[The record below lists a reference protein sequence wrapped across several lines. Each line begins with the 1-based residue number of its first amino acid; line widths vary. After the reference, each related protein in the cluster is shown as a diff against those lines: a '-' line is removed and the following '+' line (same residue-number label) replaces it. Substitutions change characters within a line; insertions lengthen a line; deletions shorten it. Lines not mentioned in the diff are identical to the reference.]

1 MVAANHHR
9 PRKHAWHGELHA
21 TISARDILAH
31 GNYLLRVMTNHRC
44 SVALPVQSD
53 HPAFRILLSIF
64 FFLFVVAFAAGQNS
78 PPALGKSVQSSTR
91 PMANTPSPEASK
103 YVGAETCKT
112 CHEEIYNSWEKTP
125 HWKTTLDTKGGPS
138 HQGCEGCHGPGADH
152 VAGGG
157 DKTKIFVFEGKSRQ
171 ETSAR
176 CLSCHGEAHEQSH
189 FAQSAHSSS
198 DVGCL
203 DCHSPH
209 HAKEKEVLLVQEQP
223 QLCYGCHTSAKADFA
238 KPYHHRVNEGLVQC
252 VDCHNPHGTGTVRQ
266 LRSLPSGDFVCYKC
280 HVDKQGP
287 FVYEHVPVKTEGCTS
302 CHSPHGST
310 NPRLLNV
317 SLVNLLCLQCH
328 TFSSQLTAGGPSGPA
343 HNQSAKYQACT
354 MCHTQIH
361 GSNFSSVFF
370 K

>member
-1 MVAANHHR
+1 MIAANHYR
-9 PRKHAWHGELHA
+9 PGKRAWRGALGA
-21 TISARDILAH
+21 SNSDDITSPENHLSHMAKNQRCPRGLPTQSNLAAFPA
-31 GNYLLRVMTNHRC
+31 LL
-44 SVALPVQSD
+44 L
-53 HPAFRILLSIF
+53 IF
-64 FFLFVVAFAAGQNS
+64 LLFVVAFAPGQTS
-78 PPALGKSVQSSTR
+78 TPAAGKSVQSGTATATR
-91 PMANTPSPEASK
+91 APSPEVSK
-103 YVGAETCKT
+103 YVGADTCKT
-112 CHEEIYNSWEKTP
+112 CHEEIYNAWEKTP
-125 HWKTTLDTKGGPS
+125 HWKTTLNTKGGPS
-138 HQGCEGCHGPGADH
+138 KQGCEGCHGPGADH

-209 HAKEKEVLLVQEQP
+209 HAKGKEFLLVQDQP

-252 VDCHNPHGTGTVRQ
+252 NDCHNPHGTGTVRQ
-266 LRSLPSGDFVCYKC
+266 LRTMPSGDAICYKC

-317 SLVNLLCLQCH
+317 MPVNMLCLQCH
-328 TFSSQLTAGGPSGPA
+328 TFSTQLTAGGPSGPA

-361 GSNFSSVFF
+361 GSNFSAVFF

>member
-1 MVAANHHR
+1 MPSNYRGSRVLILSLVYFFAVAAAA
-9 PRKHAWHGELHA
+9 PSHAQPQAVE
-21 TISARDILAH
+21 
-31 GNYLLRVMTNHRC
+31 TNAQSPAS
-44 SVALPVQSD
+44 SV
-53 HPAFRILLSIF
+53 
-64 FFLFVVAFAAGQNS
+64 
-78 PPALGKSVQSSTR
+78 SVPSS
-91 PMANTPSPEASK
+91 EASK
-103 YVGAETCKT
+103 YMGADTCKT
-112 CHEEIYNSWEKTP
+112 CHEEIYSVWEKTP
-125 HWKTTLDTKGGPS
+125 HWKTTLNKKDGPAK
-138 HQGCEGCHGPGADH
+138 QGCEGCHGPGADH

-176 CLSCHGEAHEQSH
+176 CLNCHGESHQQSH
-189 FAQSAHSSS
+189 FTQSAHASG

-209 HAKEKEVLLVQEQP
+209 HAKEAQHLLVQDQP
-223 QLCYGCHTSAKADFA
+223 QLCYGCHISAKADFA

-252 VDCHNPHGTGTVRQ
+252 GDCHNPHGTATVRQ
-266 LRSLPSGDFVCYKC
+266 VRALPSGDAVCYKC

-302 CHSPHGST
+302 CHTPHGST
-310 NPRLLNV
+310 NPRFLKV
-317 SLVNLLCLQCH
+317 SLVNMLCLQCH
-328 TFSSQLTAGGPSGPA
+328 TFPTQGPAGPA

-361 GSNFSSVFF
+361 GSNFSNVFF

>member
-1 MVAANHHR
+1 MNAAN
-9 PRKHAWHGELHA
+9 PRFPHQRAWHDG
-21 TISARDILAH
+21 
-31 GNYLLRVMTNHRC
+31 
-44 SVALPVQSD
+44 
-53 HPAFRILLSIF
+53 LLSSIS
-64 FFLFVVAFAAGQNS
+64 FLFVVIAFASGQTN
-78 PPALGKSVQSSTR
+78 PPAAGKSVPPATAAVAS
-91 PMANTPSPEASK
+91 TPSPEVSN

-138 HQGCEGCHGPGADH
+138 KQGCEGCHGPGADH

-176 CLSCHGEAHEQSH
+176 CLSCHGEAHQQSH
-189 FAQSAHSSS
+189 FAESSHASS

-209 HAKEKEVLLVQEQP
+209 HAKGKEFLLVQEQP
-223 QLCYGCHTSAKADFA
+223 QLCYGCHTAAKADFA

-252 VDCHNPHGTGTVRQ
+252 VDCHNPHGTATVRQ
-266 LRSLPSGDFVCYKC
+266 LRSLPSGDAICYKC

-287 FVYEHVPVKTEGCTS
+287 FIYEHVPVKTEGCSS
-302 CHSPHGST
+302 CHTPHGST
-310 NPRLLNV
+310 NPRLLKV
-317 SLVNLLCLQCH
+317 SLVNMLCLQCH
-328 TFSSQLTAGGPSGPA
+328 TFPTQGPVGPV

-354 MCHTQIH
+354 MCHAQIH
-361 GSNFSSVFF
+361 GSNFSNVFF

>member
-1 MVAANHHR
+1 MK
-9 PRKHAWHGELHA
+9 PRDLKLVTHALCHGACRVLLC
-21 TISARDILAH
+21 SAL
-31 GNYLLRVMTNHRC
+31 C
-44 SVALPVQSD
+44 
-53 HPAFRILLSIF
+53 
-64 FFLFVVAFAAGQNS
+64 LFVAVAFADGQASRETAGKN
-78 PPALGKSVQSSTR
+78 AQSASA
-91 PMANTPSPEASK
+91 PNAAAPSSEASK

-112 CHEEIYNSWEKTP
+112 CHEEIYNAWQKTP
-125 HWKTTLDTKGGPS
+125 HWKTTLNIKGGPAK
-138 HQGCEGCHGPGADH
+138 QGCEGCHGPGADH

-176 CLSCHGEAHEQSH
+176 CLSCHGEAHQQSH
-189 FAQSAHSSS
+189 FAESSHSSS

-209 HAKEKEVLLVQEQP
+209 HAKGKEFLLVQEQR

-252 VDCHNPHGTGTVRQ
+252 VDCHNPHGTATVRQ
-266 LRSLPSGDFVCYKC
+266 LRSLPSGDAVCYKC

-287 FVYEHVPVKTEGCTS
+287 FVYEHVPVKTEGCSS
-302 CHSPHGST
+302 CHTPHGST
-310 NPRLLNV
+310 NPRLLKV
-317 SLVNLLCLQCH
+317 MPVNMLCLQCH

-354 MCHTQIH
+354 MCHAQIH

>member
-1 MVAANHHR
+1 MMSCAPSPFGGDLLDLENH
-9 PRKHAWHGELHA
+9 
-21 TISARDILAH
+21 LA
-31 GNYLLRVMTNHRC
+31 YLMTNRRYPRG
-44 SVALPVQSD
+44 VPEQLNYA
-53 HPAFRILLSIF
+53 AFRVLLSIF
-64 FFLFVVAFAAGQNS
+64 IFFVVSAPGQNS
-78 PPALGKSVQSSTR
+78 APVPGKSVQSKTA
-91 PMANTPSPEASK
+91 PVAGTPSPEVSK

-112 CHEEIYNSWEKTP
+112 CHEEIYNAWEKTP
-125 HWKTTLDTKGGPS
+125 HWKTTLNTKGGPS
-138 HQGCEGCHGPGADH
+138 KQGCEGCHGPGADH
-152 VAGGG
+152 VAGSG

-171 ETSAR
+171 ETSTR
-176 CLSCHGEAHEQSH
+176 CLTCHGEAHEQSH

-209 HAKEKEVLLVQEQP
+209 HAKEKEFLLLVQDQP

-252 VDCHNPHGTGTVRQ
+252 ADCHNPHGTGTVRQ
-266 LRSLPSGDFVCYKC
+266 LRSLPSGDAICYKC

-287 FVYEHVPVKTEGCTS
+287 FVYEHVPVKTEGCSS

-310 NPRLLNV
+310 NPKLLNV
-317 SLVNLLCLQCH
+317 MPVNMLCLQCH
-328 TFSSQLTAGGPSGPA
+328 TFSTTLTAGGPSGPT

-361 GSNFSSVFF
+361 GSNFSNVFF

>member
-1 MVAANHHR
+1 
-9 PRKHAWHGELHA
+9 
-21 TISARDILAH
+21 
-31 GNYLLRVMTNHRC
+31 
-44 SVALPVQSD
+44 
-53 HPAFRILLSIF
+53 
-64 FFLFVVAFAAGQNS
+64 
-78 PPALGKSVQSSTR
+78 
-91 PMANTPSPEASK
+91 
-103 YVGAETCKT
+103 VGAETCKT
-112 CHEEIYNSWEKTP
+112 CHEEIYNSWAKTP

-189 FAQSAHSSS
+189 FAQSAHSGSN
-198 DVGCL
+198 VGCL

-209 HAKEKEVLLVQEQP
+209 HAQEKEFLLVQEQP
-223 QLCYGCHTSAKADFA
+223 KLCYGCHVSAKADFA
-238 KPYHHRVNEGLVQC
+238 KPYHHRVNEGLIRC
-252 VDCHNPHGTGTVRQ
+252 SDCHNPHGTGIVRQ
-266 LRSLPSGDFVCYKC
+266 VRSLPSGDFICYKC
-280 HVDKQGP
+280 HADKQGP
-287 FVYEHVPVKTEGCTS
+287 FVYEHVPVKTEGCAS
-302 CHSPHGST
+302 CHTPHGST

-317 SLVNLLCLQCH
+317 MPVNMLCLQCH
-328 TFSSQLTAGGPSGPA
+328 TFSTTLTAGGPAGPV

-361 GSNFSSVFF
+361 GSNFSNVFF

>member
-1 MVAANHHR
+1 MPANS
-9 PRKHAWHGELHA
+9 KA
-21 TISARDILAH
+21 
-31 GNYLLRVMTNHRC
+31 LRVLAFSSALFFVVTC
-44 SVALPVQSD
+44 SVAAQS
-53 HPAFRILLSIF
+53 
-64 FFLFVVAFAAGQNS
+64 S
-78 PPALGKSVQSSTR
+78 PPTPAQAPDKS
-91 PMANTPSPEASK
+91 TPSSDGSSGASAVSGPSSESSK

-125 HWKTTLDTKGGPS
+125 HWKTTLNKAGGPAK
-138 HQGCEGCHGPGADH
+138 QGCEGCHGPGADH

-157 DKTKIFVFEGKSRQ
+157 DKTKIFVFEGRSRQ

-176 CLSCHGEAHEQSH
+176 CLTCHGESHQQSH
-189 FAQSAHSSS
+189 FAESAHASS

-209 HAKEKEVLLVQEQP
+209 HAKEKEHLLVQSQP

-252 VDCHNPHGTGTVRQ
+252 NDCHNPHGTATIRQ
-266 LRSLPSGDFVCYKC
+266 ARTLPSGDAVCYKC

-287 FVYEHVPVKTEGCTS
+287 FVYEHVPVKTEGCSS
-302 CHSPHGST
+302 CHTPHGST
-310 NPRLLNV
+310 NPRLLKV
-317 SLVNLLCLQCH
+317 SLVNMLCLQCH
-328 TFSSQLTAGGPSGPA
+328 TFPTQGPAGPA

-361 GSNFSSVFF
+361 GSNFSNVFF

>member
-1 MVAANHHR
+1 VLAL
-9 PRKHAWHGELHA
+9 RKRYQ
-21 TISARDILAH
+21 IPF
-31 GNYLLRVMTNHRC
+31 LLV
-44 SVALPVQSD
+44 VPLFAV
-53 HPAFRILLSIF
+53 IF
-64 FFLFVVAFAAGQNS
+64 ASGQAS
-78 PPALGKSVQSSTR
+78 PPDSDKGAQSAS
-91 PMANTPSPEASK
+91 APSSAAPTSDDSK

-112 CHEEIYNSWEKTP
+112 CHEDIYNAWEKTP
-125 HWKTTLDTKGGPS
+125 HWKTTLNKEGGPS
-138 HQGCEGCHGPGADH
+138 KQGCEGCHGPGADH

-157 DKTKIFVFEGKSRQ
+157 DKTKIFVFEGHSRQ

-176 CLSCHGEAHEQSH
+176 CLTCHGESHEQSR
-189 FAQSAHSSS
+189 FSQSAHASS

-209 HAKEKEVLLVQEQP
+209 HAKEDQHLLVQKQP

-252 VDCHNPHGTGTVRQ
+252 NDCHNPHGTATIRQVRT
-266 LRSLPSGDFVCYKC
+266 LPSGDAVCYKC
-280 HVDKQGP
+280 HADKQGP

-302 CHSPHGST
+302 CHAPHGST
-310 NPRLLNV
+310 NSRLLNV
-317 SLVNLLCLQCH
+317 SLVNMLCLQCH
-328 TFSSQLTAGGPSGPA
+328 TFPTQGPSGPV

-361 GSNFSSVFF
+361 GSNFSDVFF